1 MKLKN
6 AILATLMAALSF
18 LASPAGGQG
27 LLIPMDLTQT
37 DHLKSYGV
45 AYQALLEHNK
55 VEWLL
60 NYRGGSFLLPPSEK
74 LEDLCRLRGVSY
86 QAVSLSQVQ
95 SIYGEIEASNMERVE
110 LEKAPRLAVYVP
122 PTYDP
127 WDDAVRL
134 ALDYAQVPYST
145 LWDEEVLSNALTQYD
160 WLHLHHEDFT
170 GQYGKFYASFQ
181 NSDWY
186 RNDVRANTREA
197 QRLGFAKVSQLKL
210 AVAQKIRQYLQE
222 GGFLFAMCSAPAT
235 LDIALAAANTDIV
248 PQEFDGDPAEP
259 RCQDKLDYGQAIA
272 FTGFRVITSPLVY
285 EHSDIDVNNTFDVGA
300 PASPRAG
307 SAGRETGGSGPLE
320 APASRGPDTYFTL
333 FDFSAKYDPVS
344 CMLTQ
349 CHTALVREFLGQDTG
364 FRRDLIKEGVV
375 LLAEVAGTDEVKYLH
390 GLFGKGSFA
399 YMGGHDPE
407 DYQHLVGDPKTDLR
421 LHRNSPGYRL
431 ILNNILF
438 PAAKKKPLK
447 T

>member
-1 MKLKN
+1 MKKN
-6 AILATLMAALSF
+6 ICLAATIF
-18 LASPAGGQG
+18 LAIFCPCPTLWGQG
-27 LLIPMDLTQT
+27 LLIPMDLSQT
-37 DHLKSYGV
+37 DHLKAYGI
-45 AYQALLEHNK
+45 AYQALQEGNK

-60 NYRGGSFLLPPSEK
+60 NYRGGSFLLPGSK
-74 LEDLCRLRGVSY
+74 SLEDLCRLRGVAC
-86 QAVSLSQVQ
+86 QAVSEGGKRA
-95 SIYGEIEASNMERVE
+95 IYGEIEAANMERIE

-134 ALDYAQVPYST
+134 ALEYAQVPYST
-145 LWDEEVLSNALTQYD
+145 LWDEEVLSGALAQYD

-170 GQYGKFYASFQ
+170 GQYGKFYASFH
-181 NSDWY
+181 NTDWY
-186 RNDVRANTREA
+186 RNEVRANTREA
-197 QRLGFAKVSQLKL
+197 QKLGFAKVSQLKL

-235 LDIALAAANTDIV
+235 LDIALAAHQTDIV
-248 PQEFDGDPAEP
+248 PAEFDGDPADP
-259 RCQDKLDYGQAIA
+259 RAQERLDYGQTIA
-272 FTGFRVITSPLVY
+272 FTGFKVIISPMVY
-285 EHSDIDVNNTFDVGA
+285 EHSDIDVNNTFDVG
-300 PASPRAG
+300 SKD
-307 SAGRETGGSGPLE
+307 GPLE
-320 APASRGPDTYFTL
+320 APASRGAEAYFTL

-364 FRRDLIKEGVV
+364 FRRSLIRQGLV
-375 LLAEVAGTDEVKYLH
+375 LLAEVAGTDEIKYLH

-399 YMGGHDPE
+399 YLGGHDPE

>member
-1 MKLKN
+1 
-6 AILATLMAALSF
+6 
-18 LASPAGGQG
+18 
-27 LLIPMDLTQT
+27 
-37 DHLKSYGV
+37 
-45 AYQALLEHNK
+45 
-55 VEWLL
+55 
-60 NYRGGSFLLPPSEK
+60 
-74 LEDLCRLRGVSY
+74 
-86 QAVSLSQVQ
+86 
-95 SIYGEIEASNMERVE
+95 MERIE

-134 ALDYAQVPYST
+134 ALEYAQVPYST
-145 LWDEEVLSNALTQYD
+145 VWDEEVLSGALAQYD

-181 NSDWY
+181 NADWY

-197 QRLGFAKVSQLKL
+197 QKLGFAKVSQLKL
-210 AVAQKIRQYLQE
+210 AAAQKIRQYLQE

-235 LDIALAAANTDIV
+235 LDIALSAANTDIV
-248 PQEFDGDPAEP
+248 PAEFDGDAADP
-259 RCQDKLDYGQAIA
+259 RCQEKLDYSQTIA
-272 FTGFRVITSPLVY
+272 FTDFKAITGATVY
-285 EHSDIDVNNTFDVGA
+285 EHSDIDVNNTFDVG
-300 PASPRAG
+300 SRD
-307 SAGRETGGSGPLE
+307 GPLE
-320 APASRGPDTYFTL
+320 APASRGAEAYFTL

-349 CHTALVREFLGQDTG
+349 CHTSLVREFLGQDTG
-364 FRRDLIKEGVV
+364 FRKSLIKPGIV

-421 LHRNSPGYRL
+421 LHRSSPGYRL

>member
-1 MKLKN
+1 MKSKIS
-6 AILATLMAALSF
+6 AIFPLLVLLPLSGKI
-18 LASPAGGQG
+18 LSGQG

-37 DHLKSYGV
+37 DHLKAYGAV
-45 AYQALLEHNK
+45 YQALLDNHK

-60 NYRGGSFLLPPSEK
+60 NYRGGSFLLPPARS
-74 LEDLCRLRGVSY
+74 LEEMCRLRGVDCRP
-86 QAVSLSQVQ
+86 VSESQKMDIYVQ
-95 SIYGEIEASNMERVE
+95 VEAGNMERIE

-145 LWDEEVLSNALTQYD
+145 VWDEEVLSNALGQYD

-170 GQYGKFYASFQ
+170 GQFGKFYASFQ
-181 NSDWY
+181 NADWY
-186 RNDVRANTREA
+186 KNEVRANNREA
-197 QRLGFAKVSQLKL
+197 GKLGFGKVSQLKL
-210 AVAQKIRQYLQE
+210 AVAQKVRQYLQE

-235 LDIALAAANTDIV
+235 LDIALAAHRTDIV
-248 PQEFDGDPAEP
+248 PAEFDGDPADP
-259 RCQDKLDYGQAIA
+259 RCQERLDYSQTIA
-272 FTGFRVITSPLVY
+272 FTGFRAITSPMVY

-300 PASPRAG
+300 ADA
-307 SAGRETGGSGPLE
+307 ALE
-320 APASRGPDTYFTL
+320 APASRGPETYFTL

-349 CHTALVREFLGQDTG
+349 NHAALVREFLGQDTG
-364 FRRDLIKEGVV
+364 FRRTLVKDGIV

-407 DYQHLVGDPKTDLR
+407 DYQHLVGDPPTDLR

>member
-1 MKLKN
+1 MGAGKMKKN
-6 AILATLMAALSF
+6 LHLAAIILIVISC
-18 LASPAGGQG
+18 AGPSLWGQG
-27 LLIPMDLTQT
+27 LLIPMDLSQT
-37 DHLKSYGV
+37 DHLKAYGI
-45 AYQALLEHNK
+45 AYQSLLDGNK

-60 NYRGGSFLLPPSEK
+60 NYLGGSFLLPSTK
-74 LEDLCRLRGVSY
+74 SLEDLCRLRGVSY
-86 QAVSLSQVQ
+86 QAISEAGRSE
-95 SIYGEIEASNMERVE
+95 IYGEVEAGNMERIE

-134 ALDYAQVPYST
+134 ALEYAQVPYST
-145 LWDEEVLSNALTQYD
+145 VWDEEVLSGALSQYD

-181 NSDWY
+181 NADWY

-197 QRLGFAKVSQLKL
+197 QKLGFAKVSQLKL

-235 LDIALAAANTDIV
+235 LDIALSAANTDIV
-248 PQEFDGDPAEP
+248 PAEFDGDPADP
-259 RCQDKLDYGQAIA
+259 QCQEKLDYSQTIA
-272 FTGFRVITSPLVY
+272 FTGFKVITSPLVY
-285 EHSDIDVNNTFDVGA
+285 EHSDVDVNNTFDVG
-300 PASPRAG
+300 S
-307 SAGRETGGSGPLE
+307 REGPME
-320 APASRGPDTYFTL
+320 APASRGPDAYFTL

-349 CHTALVREFLGQDTG
+349 CHTSLVREFLGQDTG
-364 FRRDLIKEGVV
+364 FRKNLIKPGIV
-375 LLAEVAGTDEVKYLH
+375 LLAEVAGTDEAKYLH

>member
-1 MKLKN
+1 
-6 AILATLMAALSF
+6 
-18 LASPAGGQG
+18 
-27 LLIPMDLTQT
+27 MDLSQT
-37 DHLKSYGV
+37 DHLKAYGV
-45 AYQALLEHNK
+45 AYQALLDGNK
-55 VEWLL
+55 AEWLL
-60 NYRGGSFLLPPSEK
+60 NYRGGSFLLPPSK
-74 LEDLCRLRGVSY
+74 GLEDMCRLRGVSY
-86 QAVSLSQVQ
+86 QMLSEAGKSEV
-95 SIYGEIEASNMERVE
+95 YGEVEAANMERIE

-134 ALDYAQVPYST
+134 ALEYAQVPYST
-145 LWDEEVLSNALTQYD
+145 VWDEEVLSGALAQYD

-181 NSDWY
+181 NADWY

-197 QRLGFAKVSQLKL
+197 QKLGFAKVSQLKL
-210 AVAQKIRQYLQE
+210 AVAQKVRQYLQK

-235 LDIALAAANTDIV
+235 LDIALSAHQTDVV
-248 PQEFDGDPAEP
+248 PAEFDGDPADP
-259 RCQDKLDYGQAIA
+259 RCQEKLEYSQTIA
-272 FTGFRVITSPLVY
+272 FRDFKVVTGATVY
-285 EHSDIDVNNTFDVGA
+285 EHSDIDVNNTFDVGSKEGA
-300 PASPRAG
+300 
-307 SAGRETGGSGPLE
+307 LE
-320 APASRGPDTYFTL
+320 APASRGPESYFTL

-364 FRRDLIKEGVV
+364 FRRYLIKEGIV

-421 LHRNSPGYRL
+421 LYRNSPGYRL

>member
-1 MKLKN
+1 MKSKIS
-6 AILATLMAALSF
+6 AIIFLIVLLLLTGKTLS
-18 LASPAGGQG
+18 GQG

-37 DHLKSYGV
+37 DHLKAYGI
-45 AYQALLEHNK
+45 AYQALLEGNK

-60 NYRGGSFLLPPSEK
+60 NYRGGSFLLPSSK
-74 LEDLCRLRGVSY
+74 GLEDLCRLRGVSY
-86 QAVSLSQVQ
+86 LAVSEAGRSE
-95 SIYGEIEASNMERVE
+95 IYGEIEASNMERIE

-134 ALDYAQVPYST
+134 ALEYAEVPYAT
-145 LWDEEVLSNALTQYD
+145 VWDEEVLSNALAQYD

-186 RNDVRANTREA
+186 RNEVRTNTRQA
-197 QRLGFAKVSQLKL
+197 QKLGFAKVSQLKL

-235 LDIALAAANTDIV
+235 LDIALAAHQTDIV
-248 PQEFDGDPAEP
+248 PAEFDGDPVDP
-259 RCQDKLDYGQAIA
+259 RCQEKVDYTQTIA
-272 FTGFRVITSPLVY
+272 FTDFKAITGATVY
-285 EHSDIDVNNTFDVGA
+285 EHSDIDVNNNFDVG
-300 PASPRAG
+300 SRD
-307 SAGRETGGSGPLE
+307 GPLE
-320 APASRGPDTYFTL
+320 APAARGPETYFTL

-349 CHTALVREFLGQDTG
+349 CHTSLVREFLGQDTG
-364 FRRDLIKEGVV
+364 FRKSLIKPGIV
-375 LLAEVAGTDEVKYLH
+375 LLAEVAGSDEVKYLH

-407 DYQHLVGDPKTDLR
+407 DYQHLVGDPATDLR